1 MVEQGGYNPDGT
13 GIVFDAA
20 GLPNTAPS
28 ARDRQK
34 SRAAQVSQDEEGGRA
49 SGGRGNVETKFQ
61 WYSIILKELFREYK
75 MCSLPT
81 LPYTVTNFDPAR
93 CLQSPRCAD
102 APCWTARRSSPKF
115 VYDVKA
121 LRDNARIIVQRGA
134 LLRKADFRSPS
145 GKLKLLG
152 PDLDRIIP
160 LLRAGELSFRLEE
173 EAATAMLTGGLGTRA
188 PTRTASEV
196 TMAELSAP
204 ARLVDAHAVRRSW
217 LLKGQHSLDNT
228 GHHNIYFKVL
238 LHMHPALGD

>member
-1 MVEQGGYNPDGT
+1 MVEQGGNNPDGT

-28 ARDRQK
+28 ARDCQK

-49 SGGRGNVETKFQ
+49 SGGRGVSANTCAQLGTHPWPTRTLRPNSNSTASSSKN
-61 WYSIILKELFREYK
+61 
-75 MCSLPT
+75 CSSAL
-81 LPYTVTNFDPAR
+81 R
-93 CLQSPRCAD
+93 
-102 APCWTARRSSPKF
+102 RRSVLDDEKIQSPKF

-160 LLRAGELSFRLEE
+160 LQRAGELSFRLEE
-173 EAATAMLTGGLGTRA
+173 EVIGSSAEQKMADGDEGGDSDADRRTRNTSSA
-188 PTRTASEV
+188 EDSE
-196 TMAELSAP
+196 
-204 ARLVDAHAVRRSW
+204 
-217 LLKGQHSLDNT
+217 
-228 GHHNIYFKVL
+228 
-238 LHMHPALGD
+238 

>member
-1 MVEQGGYNPDGT
+1 MVEQGGNNPDGT

-61 WYSIILKELFREYK
+61 WYSIILKELFQAALR
-75 MCSLPT
+75 
-81 LPYTVTNFDPAR
+81 
-93 CLQSPRCAD
+93 
-102 APCWTARRSSPKF
+102 RRSVLDGEKIQSPKF

>member
-1 MVEQGGYNPDGT
+1 MVEQGGNNPDGT

-49 SGGRGNVETKFQ
+49 SGGSGNVETKFQ
-61 WYSIILKELFREYK
+61 WYSIILKELF
-75 MCSLPT
+75 
-81 LPYTVTNFDPAR
+81 
-93 CLQSPRCAD
+93 QSALR
-102 APCWTARRSSPKF
+102 RRSVLDGEKTQSPKF

-173 EAATAMLTGGLGTRA
+173 EVTGQVQNRKWPTAMKAATAMLTGGLGTRA

>member
-1 MVEQGGYNPDGT
+1 MVEQGGNNPDGT

-61 WYSIILKELFREYK
+61 WYSIILKELF
-75 MCSLPT
+75 
-81 LPYTVTNFDPAR
+81 
-93 CLQSPRCAD
+93 QSALR
-102 APCWTARRSSPKF
+102 RRSVLDGEKIQSPKF

-134 LLRKADFRSPS
+134 LLRKVDFRSPS

-173 EAATAMLTGGLGTRA
+173 EVIGSSAEQKMADGDEGGDSDADRRTRN
-188 PTRTASEV
+188 TSEV

>member
-1 MVEQGGYNPDGT
+1 MVEQGGNNPDGT

-61 WYSIILKELFREYK
+61 WYSIILKELF
-75 MCSLPT
+75 
-81 LPYTVTNFDPAR
+81 
-93 CLQSPRCAD
+93 QSALR
-102 APCWTARRSSPKF
+102 RRSVLDGEKIQSPKF

-228 GHHNIYFKVL
+228 GHQNIYFKVL

>member
-1 MVEQGGYNPDGT
+1 MVEQGGNNPDGT

-61 WYSIILKELFREYK
+61 WYSIILKELF
-75 MCSLPT
+75 
-81 LPYTVTNFDPAR
+81 
-93 CLQSPRCAD
+93 QSALR
-102 APCWTARRSSPKF
+102 RRSVLDGEKIQSPKF

-121 LRDNARIIVQRGA
+121 LRDNARITVQRGA

-228 GHHNIYFKVL
+228 GHHNIYFKIL

>member
-1 MVEQGGYNPDGT
+1 MVEQGGNNPDGT

-61 WYSIILKELFREYK
+61 WYSIILKELF
-75 MCSLPT
+75 
-81 LPYTVTNFDPAR
+81 
-93 CLQSPRCAD
+93 QSALR
-102 APCWTARRSSPKF
+102 RRSVLDGEKIQSPKF

-196 TMAELSAP
+196 TMAEFSAP

-228 GHHNIYFKVL
+228 GHHNILFQSFASY
-238 LHMHPALGD
+238 ASGSW

>member
-1 MVEQGGYNPDGT
+1 MVERGGNNPDGT

-34 SRAAQVSQDEEGGRA
+34 SRAAEVSQDEEGGRA

-61 WYSIILKELFREYK
+61 WYSIILKELF
-75 MCSLPT
+75 
-81 LPYTVTNFDPAR
+81 
-93 CLQSPRCAD
+93 QSALR
-102 APCWTARRSSPKF
+102 RRSVLDGEKIQSPKF

-228 GHHNIYFKVL
+228 GHHNIHFKVL

>member
-1 MVEQGGYNPDGT
+1 MVEQGGNNPDGT

-34 SRAAQVSQDEEGGRA
+34 SRAAQVSQDEEGGRT
-49 SGGRGNVETKFQ
+49 SGGRESV
-61 WYSIILKELFREYK
+61 L
-75 MCSLPT
+75 
-81 LPYTVTNFDPAR
+81 
-93 CLQSPRCAD
+93 
-102 APCWTARRSSPKF
+102 RRHSVLDGEKIQSPKF

-121 LRDNARIIVQRGA
+121 LRDNTRIIVQRGA

-173 EAATAMLTGGLGTRA
+173 EVIGSSAEQKMADGD
-188 PTRTASEV
+188 EV

-217 LLKGQHSLDNT
+217 LLKGQHLLDNT

>member
-1 MVEQGGYNPDGT
+1 MVEQGGNNPDGT

-61 WYSIILKELFREYK
+61 WYSIILKELF
-75 MCSLPT
+75 
-81 LPYTVTNFDPAR
+81 
-93 CLQSPRCAD
+93 QSALR
-102 APCWTARRSSPKF
+102 RRSVLDGEKIQSPKF

>member
-1 MVEQGGYNPDGT
+1 MVEQGGNNPDGT

-49 SGGRGNVETKFQ
+49 SGGRVETKFQ
-61 WYSIILKELFREYK
+61 WYSIILKELI
-75 MCSLPT
+75 
-81 LPYTVTNFDPAR
+81 
-93 CLQSPRCAD
+93 QSALR
-102 APCWTARRSSPKF
+102 RRSVLDGEKIQSPKF